1 MDVMMKMSHFKRSS
15 RIVER
20 PYYISVTDTD
30 PGKRVH
36 FECVL
41 WIGADP

>member
-1 MDVMMKMSHFKRSS
+1 MDVIMKSPSRSS
-15 RIVER
+15 IGIVER
-20 PYYISVTDTD
+20 PYCISVTDAD